1 LKIKRKVP
9 HAAPRTP
16 FGVPLQRRKAA
27 QKQCADNHLR
37 PKGARIENPLYLA
50 LLIRRFFF
58 TVVIVSSP
66 SVLAILATL
75 SRRSYTKY
83 PH

>member
-1 LKIKRKVP
+1 
-9 HAAPRTP
+9 
-16 FGVPLQRRKAA
+16 VPLQRRKAA